1 MKTND
6 IKQLL
11 QEHIKQ
17 TDNTNNV
24 CADDITVT
32 GTSATGR
39 EDAVL
44 VLISIAKYNIE
55 TAALTQGD
63 QLFVLQDWQSGYPH
77 DVTEI
82 EHFDWLTSDGRKAT
96 MLNGLPRNPLFF

>member
-1 MKTND
+1 MKAND

-11 QEHIKQ
+11 VEYIKQ

-24 CADDITVT
+24 CADDIAVT

-44 VLISIAKYNIE
+44 VLISIAKNNIE
-55 TAALTQGD
+55 TAALIQGN
-63 QLFVLQDWQSGYPH
+63 QLFVLQDWQGGYPH

-82 EHFDWLTSDGRKAT
+82 EDFDWNTADGRKAT